1 MFYSCLECRQGPEF
15 LFYFSCFDHVH
26 VSTAAQRTEPQR
38 SNSPLRSSLWRHLI
52 RQNNDRPDIHYVW
65 ESSRIKEV
73 IMGREN
79 WGNWQWRWH
88 GELANMM
95 GSLNTRDCSPKTI
108 ISWIVLGV
116 KSKIFPFDKNAETVV
131 FHWSW
136 ANSITHWLTISC
148 YLICCAGAVQRLID
162 CSKFDSAFS
171 WLSFLD

>member
-1 MFYSCLECRQGPEF
+1 MRSKLEIPCSVLQLSGWCQQGPEI

-26 VSTAAQRTEPQR
+26 VSRVAQRILNHKDQTPR
-38 SNSPLRSSLWRHLI
+38 YALVCWRHLI
-52 RQNNDRPDIHYVW
+52 SQNNDRPDIHYVW

-79 WGNWQWRWH
+79 WGNWQRRWH

-116 KSKIFPFDKNAETVV
+116 KSKIFPFDKNAETFV
-131 FHWSW
+131 FHWS
-136 ANSITHWLTISC
+136 
-148 YLICCAGAVQRLID
+148 
-162 CSKFDSAFS
+162 
-171 WLSFLD
+171 